1 MQDHFPEMT
10 DRNEDHFTS
19 RLKHLRKLRAEK
31 QTTQKMISST
41 PQKLPNGEW
50 EAKAMPC
57 EWPNPVQAPGPN
69 SQDSRPPEL

>member
-1 MQDHFPEMT
+1 MQDHFPETT

-19 RLKHLRKLRAEK
+19 RLKPLRKLRAEK

-50 EAKAMPC
+50 ETKAMPC
-57 EWPNPVQAPGPN
+57 EWPNPAQAPRPN
-69 SQDSRPPEL
+69 SQDSGPPEL